1 MLKKNTLS
9 KILFSVFCA
18 MFCASA
24 FAATDNQICQRSG
37 TLVVMIQR
45 NTDGTVQDV
54 AENTWSV
61 GFDYDL
67 FGGTR
72 GGENTVVN
80 GASAC
85 NDIDTKSNA
94 AGTSGTVTG
103 LAPGDA
109 NTFLRVSDGDSG
121 LNCWCRMVS
130 VLSSYWVF
138 AKTYADADSCASECS
153 RYCADGFAN
162 NNEIGTDGR
171 RLRWAMYDAMW

>member
-1 MLKKNTLS
+1 MIK
-9 KILFSVFCA
+9 KILLIIGCVFMSVSSYA
-18 MFCASA
+18 ASE
-24 FAATDNQICQRSG
+24 NQICQRSG

-45 NTDGTVQDV
+45 NTNGTVQDV

-61 GFDYDL
+61 GFDYDV

-72 GGENTVVN
+72 GGDNTVVN

-85 NDIDTKSNA
+85 NDINTKSNA
-94 AGTSGTVTG
+94 AGSSGTVTG
-103 LAPGDA
+103 LLPGDA

-138 AKTYADADSCASECS
+138 AKTYDNADSCASECS
-153 RYCADGFAN
+153 RYCANGFAN
-162 NNEIGTDGR
+162 NNEIGSDGR